1 MARRTGLDPKNWIP
15 VYDLILSVVV
25 KCELLSDEEFDKLS
39 QELKWVSGMGE
50 EAQHLLF
57 VLDQIRKQ
65 DHNGEPPVSFVP
77 TIDML
82 YASKKALKEFDAM
95 LALLYTFASEGEND
109 NARVNELWQGIALNI
124 QQAQLRRKEL
134 EA

>member
-1 MARRTGLDPKNWIP
+1 
-15 VYDLILSVVV
+15 
-25 KCELLSDEEFDKLS
+25 
-39 QELKWVSGMGE
+39 
-50 EAQHLLF
+50 
-57 VLDQIRKQ
+57 
-65 DHNGEPPVSFVP
+65 VP